1 MFCYEKN
8 KKIFINDLQNGNL
21 YYIIDED
28 KFIAQKINLL
38 ISRFMTQ

>member
-8 KKIFINDLQNGNL
+8 KKNFINDLQNGNL

-28 KFIAQKINLL
+28 KFIEKINLL